1 MAMRTFPSESRAKP
15 VQTSRSCAAGPQDL
29 AQIYWLS
36 RLDVAE
42 RTRGGRPGVVAD
54 LRVVMVEP
62 GECVCRI
69 GRPVAHWFGVVD
81 GLLKMS
87 NDSTSTA

>member
-1 MAMRTFPSESRAKP
+1 M
-15 VQTSRSCAAGPQDL
+15 
-29 AQIYWLS
+29 
-36 RLDVAE
+36 
-42 RTRGGRPGVVAD
+42 VAD
-54 LRVVMVEP
+54 LGMVMVEP

-81 GLLKMS
+81 SLLKMS

>member
-15 VQTSRSCAAGPQDL
+15 VQTSRLRAAGPQDL
-29 AQIYWLS
+29 AQIYWLP
-36 RLDVAE
+36 RLDAAE
-42 RTRGGRPGVVAD
+42 RERVVAD
-54 LRVVMVEP
+54 QGVVMVEP

-69 GRPVAHWFGVVD
+69 GRPVTHWFGVVD

-87 NDSTSTA
+87 NGSTSTA